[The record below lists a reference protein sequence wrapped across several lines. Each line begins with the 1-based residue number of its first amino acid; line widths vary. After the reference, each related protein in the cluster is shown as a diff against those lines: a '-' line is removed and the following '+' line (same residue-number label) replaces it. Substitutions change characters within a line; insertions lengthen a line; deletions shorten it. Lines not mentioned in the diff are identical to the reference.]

1 MSGCLKSSNYR
12 FAVIRFAVISLRCHY
27 AMHVIGARMTEG
39 SEHVTRNKQLEIETT
54 MNP

>member
-1 MSGCLKSSNYR
+1 MSGCLKSSNYRFAVIR

-39 SEHVTRNKQLEIETT
+39 SEHVTRNKQLEI
-54 MNP
+54 